1 MERGVAESL
10 MKILAGGVRKAGGAA
25 RLLAAREARTK
36 MVGNNEA
43 AERTEIPGLVFSQE
57 QATERS
63 KHI

>member
-1 MERGVAESL
+1 
-10 MKILAGGVRKAGGAA
+10 MKILAGGVRKAGGGAA

-43 AERTEIPGLVFSQE
+43 AERTEIPGLAFSQE

>member
-1 MERGVAESL
+1 MAESL
-10 MKILAGGVRKAGGAA
+10 MKILAGGVRKAGGGGAA

>member
-1 MERGVAESL
+1 